1 MLTFSDSAIRHID
14 WLREEY
20 KKESPNDLPETL
32 WVGKIAAF
40 DDNLSLLRSGV
51 AVGFFLVSEM
61 NDAIRESTV
70 ISEGL
75 PYVVLGTPAIKLEL
89 SSGVSTTPRT
99 RHFS

>member
-1 MLTFSDSAIRHID
+1 M
-14 WLREEY
+14 
-20 KKESPNDLPETL
+20 
-32 WVGKIAAF
+32 
-40 DDNLSLLRSGV
+40 

-89 SSGVSTTPRT
+89 SSGHIDYAPDKAFFMTPRG
-99 RHFS
+99 RQ